1 MTPKEL
7 TMQAFELYDTIR
19 VQSYKASE
27 YSDHRKRLRA
37 LEFRAYGRYKRR
49 LKVEQSQE
57 YLSVASRWGF

>member
-7 TMQAFELYDTIR
+7 TIQAFELYDTIR
-19 VQSYKASE
+19 VQIYRDSE

-49 LKVEQSQE
+49 LKVEQSRE